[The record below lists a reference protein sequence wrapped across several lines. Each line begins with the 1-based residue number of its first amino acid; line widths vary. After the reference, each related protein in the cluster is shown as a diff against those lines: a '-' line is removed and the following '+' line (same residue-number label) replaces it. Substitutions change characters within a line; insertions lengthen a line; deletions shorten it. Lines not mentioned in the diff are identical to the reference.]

1 MWGWQPGVSRIL
13 QWVQAGAPGYEG
25 LTMHADL
32 NGDNVIDTSVIFTGI
47 ASQSQLPTP
56 LEFDGVLWFV

>member
-32 NGDNVIDTSVIFTGI
+32 NGDNVIDTSVTFTGI

>member
-1 MWGWQPGVSRIL
+1 MS
-13 QWVQAGAPGYEG
+13 WVQAGASGYEG

-32 NGDNVIDTSVIFTGI
+32 NGDNVIDTSVTFTGI
-47 ASQSQLPTP
+47 ASQSQLPKS